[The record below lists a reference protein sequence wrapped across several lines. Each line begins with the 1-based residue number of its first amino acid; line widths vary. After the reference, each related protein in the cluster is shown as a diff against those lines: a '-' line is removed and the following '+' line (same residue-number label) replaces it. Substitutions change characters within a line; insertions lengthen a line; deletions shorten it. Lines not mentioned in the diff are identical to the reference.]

1 MIHLDLQAK
10 TVHHI
15 QHSSQGKTKM
25 KMIRSLQPQILA
37 DPASRIGLTKIHTIN
52 KNKRTVKFFF
62 FNGGFTALE
71 KATFERLRIIWFKQ
85 LQLIPMSFVNNGKV
99 CDTYAL
105 IDPGSQFIFA

>member
-37 DPASRIGLTKIHTIN
+37 DPAIN
-52 KNKRTVKFFF
+52 KNKRTVNFFF